1 MINRKEKHIFLF
13 LNVQG
18 SQFSPVIIVKT
29 VMNIES
35 VFNANEVDMGI
46 KTLAN
51 FEHFFLFKNVKV
63 YEPAKL
69 LSL

>member
-1 MINRKEKHIFLF
+1 MFLF

-18 SQFSPVIIVKT
+18 SQFSPIIIVKT

-51 FEHFFLFKNVKV
+51 FERFF
-63 YEPAKL
+63 
-69 LSL
+69 